1 MLPWIVGLTS
11 RAAWKRVPWGM
22 VWAVCVW
29 LVQKGRQRVEE
40 NLTQK
45 EQQELLHLV
54 TQSKGRPGALSQK
67 DRTRLRNIARK
78 AVRG

>member
-1 MLPWIVGLTS
+1 MFPWIVGLTG
-11 RAAWKRVPWGM
+11 RAAWRRIPWGM

-29 LVQKGRQRVEE
+29 LVQKGRQRVED
-40 NLTQK
+40 NLTH
-45 EQQELLHLV
+45 EERQELLRLV
-54 TQSKGRPGALSQK
+54 RKSKGRPGSLPQK